1 MKTEALPFPS
11 RISAGSLL
19 VRSMMVE
26 PSDTWQPACP
36 PQCMLKPKRST
47 QEMQAVSQAPDHLH
61 VMHAGHMQAGRGRG
75 RTRKPQSTTK
85 SRPFPANMSIMMAAS
100 ANSSSP
106 SAST

>member
-47 QEMQAVSQAPDHLH
+47 QKD
-61 VMHAGHMQAGRGRG
+61 
-75 RTRKPQSTTK
+75 
-85 SRPFPANMSIMMAAS
+85 SRRCKR
-100 ANSSSP
+100 
-106 SAST
+106 